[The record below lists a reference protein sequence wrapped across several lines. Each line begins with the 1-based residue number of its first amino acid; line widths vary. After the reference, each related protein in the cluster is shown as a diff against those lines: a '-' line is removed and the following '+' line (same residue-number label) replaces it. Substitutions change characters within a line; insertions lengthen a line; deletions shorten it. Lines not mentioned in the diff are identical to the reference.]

1 MIGERYAVLPT
12 AKEEH
17 VANHAAEETDETDVM
32 TVHADSAHATET
44 DNVAA
49 NSAGHMN
56 VSSDVALRDVETT
69 ADAVQDI
76 AKEYFIE
83 RKSRA
88 TSGLQIVVTLL
99 TGSEGIMK

>member
-1 MIGERYAVLPT
+1 
-12 AKEEH
+12 
-17 VANHAAEETDETDVM
+17 
-32 TVHADSAHATET
+32 
-44 DNVAA
+44 
-49 NSAGHMN
+49 MN

-88 TSGLQIVVTLL
+88 TSGLQIVVRLFI
-99 TGSEGIMK
+99 GSKGIMKYCWRNKIGKLTLLGAFIGLDQS